1 MRPGPCYIKPR
12 VKRQN
17 KSSTGLNVRRRLIR
31 VTLLSCCCC
40 CFLFL
45 YFFQEPVD
53 NSVFYTLMG
62 ILSCYNIRY
71 YFIYLFIMQNGFP
84 RYLYLAGPYRD
95 GHHVLLEKFSKFF

>member
-1 MRPGPCYIKPR
+1 
-12 VKRQN
+12 
-17 KSSTGLNVRRRLIR
+17 
-31 VTLLSCCCC
+31 
-40 CFLFL
+40 
-45 YFFQEPVD
+45 
-53 NSVFYTLMG
+53 MG